1 VINNQYEQ
9 GRFFNS
15 ILYVPIKCSSTD
27 LLTMC
32 LTLLLLLSVALSNQA
47 RSQDFTS
54 ANNKFAASVYQRLA
68 TKSGNFLVSPL
79 SAELI
84 LALSQSGARNDTAE
98 EIQDSLSLPRESEQ
112 IEDAVQAVLSALG
125 PEQDYVLRIINKIY
139 VKEDYPI
146 REEFSAIAQDVYD
159 AQVENIDFCNKSEA
173 ARTMNQWVEEETE
186 DKIQDLVDPDI
197 LGNETRAVLINALR
211 FRANWTTPFQFFATF
226 RQDFY
231 PADGDSV
238 EVETMHIQDEYLEY
252 YENPELNASFV
263 VLPIQG
269 YNISMTVALPDARTG
284 LALLEEHISQV
295 MEIPEETS
303 IEMLNVALPK
313 FKIQSKIDF
322 KEILQSLGVK
332 KAFEDGEA
340 DFSGIAG
347 EKGELFINDVVQK
360 TYIDVNEDGVEAA
373 AATYIGEYF

>member
-1 VINNQYEQ
+1 V
-9 GRFFNS
+9 FFHG
-15 ILYVPIKCSSTD
+15 
-27 LLTMC
+27 
-32 LTLLLLLSVALSNQA
+32 
-47 RSQDFTS
+47 S
-54 ANNKFAASVYQRLA
+54 AYDVSHSFAAAVGGLVQSSPVARFYLSQQQIRRFRLPSKSSMIFKPRLHHPFQRLA

-252 YENPELNASFV
+252 YENPKLNASFV

-322 KEILQSLGVK
+322 KEILQSVSCNCSVWTRL
-332 KAFEDGEA
+332 DGIVAVGCEES
-340 DFSGIAG
+340 FRGWRR
-347 EKGELFINDVVQK
+347 
-360 TYIDVNEDGVEAA
+360 
-373 AATYIGEYF
+373 